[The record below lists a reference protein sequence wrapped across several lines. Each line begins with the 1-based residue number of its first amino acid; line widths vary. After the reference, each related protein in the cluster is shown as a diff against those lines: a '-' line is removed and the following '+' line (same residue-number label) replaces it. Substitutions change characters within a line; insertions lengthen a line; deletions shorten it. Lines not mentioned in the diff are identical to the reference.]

1 MSKNVNIHCL
11 RIKKKR
17 KCKNSV
23 IQILVVD
30 CSMYVCCNFVSV
42 LALWNLRPQ
51 KWKLRICVTSREVW
65 RATVLNKVKFRQG
78 YSISFILPS
87 EWYHSAVPKY
97 SYLIFIYENRDLLR
111 RSLFSWTLGFG
122 LVRLYQLEFSL
133 WHRKSHISCYV
144 KIQTIR
150 LKKTK
155 NRFGLQLWFGMTLF
169 PLLKHLYLGQEYI
182 WLGFWEL

>member
-1 MSKNVNIHCL
+1 
-11 RIKKKR
+11 
-17 KCKNSV
+17 
-23 IQILVVD
+23 
-30 CSMYVCCNFVSV
+30 MYVCCNFVSV

-111 RSLFSWTLGFG
+111 RSLFSWTLGFINLN
-122 LVRLYQLEFSL
+122 LVCGIESL
-133 WHRKSHISCYV
+133 IFLCYV

-150 LKKTK
+150 LEKTK

-169 PLLKHLYLGQEYI
+169 PLLKYLY
-182 WLGFWEL
+182 FT